1 MYIRICLLLA
11 GVLSLVLG
19 PCGVSGQGGSRPFNQ
34 ALQSLGSGISNAL
47 QTPGQALASYFP
59 QGLGGLFPFS
69 IANLPSLP
77 PIRFPERLPQMMIN
91 GLRNATQIIRTSLL
105 SPAGSTVA
113 VFAAPLVPL
122 MAMGGPASLAGMHH
136 SMHMGFNGRRNY
148 RNAAY
153 ETQSRR
159 RRSTEHL
166 QYLARIYYHR
176 MRI

>member
-1 MYIRICLLLA
+1 MQYRELL
-11 GVLSLVLG
+11 
-19 PCGVSGQGGSRPFNQ
+19 PTER
-34 ALQSLGSGISNAL
+34 
-47 QTPGQALASYFP
+47 
-59 QGLGGLFPFS
+59 LFFLYSS

-148 RNAAY
+148 RKYVTKYMTLN
-153 ETQSRR
+153 
-159 RRSTEHL
+159 
-166 QYLARIYYHR
+166 
-176 MRI
+176 